1 MSPLAILVSDWLKY
15 LKSSARKLQVNFFNL
30 VQMINVIPY
39 TMISYLVLIPQK
51 YGSNSFHST
60 LFKLCTVIAHIWKM
74 YMLD

>member
-1 MSPLAILVSDWLKY
+1 MSPLAIFVSDWLKY

-30 VQMINVIPY
+30 VQMMNVIPS
-39 TMISYLVLIPQK
+39 TMISHLVLIPQK

-60 LFKLCTVIAHIWKM
+60 LLKLCTVIAHIWKM